1 MSRDRAAEKPF
12 RDGTQSQ
19 VHLQTCKEVE
29 GEKLSVFA
37 AKPCS
42 KGKKVLF
49 LGSTGSSR
57 SLPPLLTVT
66 VVIAGQQLAQVGL
79 H

>member
-1 MSRDRAAEKPF
+1 MSKDRAAEKPF

-19 VHLQTCKEVE
+19 VHLQTCKSRE
-29 GEKLSVFA
+29 LSVFA

-42 KGKKVLF
+42 KGKVLF

-57 SLPPLLTVT
+57 SLASSLLTVT